1 MLYWDQIVYLDHN
14 HNLICSADDNF
25 LRGEGVLDV
34 LTFTFNVKKMERY
47 NPIAARVIYETTLSD
62 AFRFASER
70 YKAVWSYLQPSW
82 KPDTSVLDSVPV
94 VELKLYNLLPV
105 PNEGTPFD
113 DILEFKRRRV
123 DELRALRIAL
133 DDLIQGVR
141 QASEPIRGLD
151 KATMT
156 VSGCLEDLRRV
167 ANEGLA
173 TRLLNTLKVTV
184 NLPAL
189 AGGAVGG
196 AVLASEVFQLPIGLG
211 AAAGAMVAAIS
222 AELKPGNRRK
232 ALPIETLAYQY
243 AVDAER
249 ELTR

>member
-1 MLYWDQIVYLDHN
+1 MSDIKRKIIVCPELVSSARKGRALDPITDPSLVRRLMLYWDQIVYLDHN
-14 HNLICSADDNF
+14 HNLICSDDDNF

-47 NPIAARVIYETTLSD
+47 NPIAAQVIYETTLSD

-82 KPDTSVLDSVPV
+82 KPDASILDAVPV

-105 PNEGTPFD
+105 PNEDTPLD
-113 DILEFKRRRV
+113 DILKFKRRRA

-141 QASEPIRGLD
+141 QASEPLRGLD

-156 VSGCLEDLRRV
+156 VRGCLEDLRRV
-167 ANEGLA
+167 VDEGLA

-184 NLPAL
+184 NLPTL
-189 AGGAVGG
+189 VGG
-196 AVLASEVFQLPIGLG
+196 ALGGRGPRRLDQPAVSMSE
-211 AAAGAMVAAIS
+211 
-222 AELKPGNRRK
+222 
-232 ALPIETLAYQY
+232 
-243 AVDAER
+243 
-249 ELTR
+249 